1 MAEASVMI
9 VEDEVIVAE
18 DLRRNLEAS
27 GYEVVGQALDGPEA
41 VQMAGHLRPT
51 VVLMDIFL
59 KGNKDGICAARAIQ
73 RLIDTSIIYVSA
85 HSSDSL
91 ISDAVQ
97 SGAAGYIVKPFQA
110 RQITSAVEI
119 ALHRRK
125 EARRFEQGIEAVGSA
140 RPPEVS
146 DDSPRSRNAADG
158 GMPQAHYAALQ
169 RLQTLIADEDLWSA
183 LTNGTVH
190 SAQQPLRITSR
201 ESEVIRWLLC
211 YRRPTQ
217 VAEVMGISVNTA
229 RKHLKS
235 VFRKL
240 NVHSQDELIR
250 FLLDGVWAPST
261 TAPLCH

>member
-1 MAEASVMI
+1 MI
-9 VEDEVIVAE
+9 VEDEIIVAE
-18 DLRRNLEAS
+18 DLRRNLTAS
-27 GYEVVGQALDGPEA
+27 GYEVVGQAMEATEA
-41 VQMAGHLRPT
+41 VHMAGVLCPN

-59 KGNKDGICAARAIQ
+59 QGNRDGIRAARGIQ

-91 ISDAVQ
+91 VNDAVQ
-97 SGAAGYIVKPFQA
+97 SGAAGYVVKPFQA
-110 RQITSAVEI
+110 RQITSAIEI
-119 ALHRRK
+119 ALHSRK
-125 EARRFEQGIEAVGSA
+125 EARRLEQRIEAVGST
-140 RPPEVS
+140 RPHEVS
-146 DDSPRSRNAADG
+146 DDSPRSRNAADSET
-158 GMPQAHYAALQ
+158 PQAHYAALQ
-169 RLQTLIADEDLWSA
+169 RVQTLVADEDLWSA
-183 LTNGTVH
+183 LTNGTVR

-240 NVHSQDELIR
+240 NVHSQDELFR
-250 FLLDGVWAPST
+250 FLLDGVWGTST
-261 TAPLCH
+261 TAPRCH